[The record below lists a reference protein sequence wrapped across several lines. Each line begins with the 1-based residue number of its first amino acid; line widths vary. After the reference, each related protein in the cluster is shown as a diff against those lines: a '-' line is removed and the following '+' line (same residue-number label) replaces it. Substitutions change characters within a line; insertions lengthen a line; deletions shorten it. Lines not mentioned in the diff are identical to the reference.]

1 MRFLSGHLFRI
12 KCEIHTL
19 KYERYPNLVTK
30 EFQYI
35 SIFNYS
41 KITKLLLKVFT
52 LVSKISING
61 EKSKTK
67 SAVTSQNIMNRGFK
81 VFEKWHL
88 STSRSSL
95 VFAEYV
101 KARSFVYIFALATLV
116 ALLLGSHGD
125 PNLLEAIRTVI
136 ASYFLALA
144 AYTYNDMTDQ
154 KVDAI
159 NKTNRP
165 SITGRASRTQLR
177 IIVSVLFGSGLLLT
191 FSINLNTMIVAIA
204 YTALALAYSHP
215 KSKLKDKFPLK
226 TAVTAAGG
234 ALLSILGGTS
244 VSNNSLAVVYAA
256 SLFFSC
262 FFILS
267 PLGDIG
273 DIKGDRM
280 ASRRTFPI
288 VMGIRFTLF
297 LMLSIPIIIIGITL
311 LANYCG
317 NWHMK
322 IIGIYTT
329 VSICCAALLLLFHI
343 RKRLGNSSDVKSV
356 RPKMRY
362 FVIGLQLSLLLTFL

>member
-1 MRFLSGHLFRI
+1 MRFLRGHLFKI
-12 KCEIHTL
+12 KCEKHTP
-19 KYERYPNLVTK
+19 KCERYPNLVTK

-52 LVSKISING
+52 LASKISING

-67 SAVTSQNIMNRGFK
+67 SAVTSQNIMKRGFK

-88 STSRSSL
+88 STSRSAL
-95 VFAEYV
+95 VFAECV

-165 SITGRASRTQLR
+165 SITGRASRTQIR

-226 TAVTAAGG
+226 TAVTA
-234 ALLSILGGTS
+234 
-244 VSNNSLAVVYAA
+244 
-256 SLFFSC
+256 
-262 FFILS
+262 
-267 PLGDIG
+267 
-273 DIKGDRM
+273 
-280 ASRRTFPI
+280 SRRRII
-288 VMGIRFTLF
+288 VYPRRDLCF
-297 LMLSIPIIIIGITL
+297 
-311 LANYCG
+311 
-317 NWHMK
+317 K
-322 IIGIYTT
+322 
-329 VSICCAALLLLFHI
+329 
-343 RKRLGNSSDVKSV
+343 
-356 RPKMRY
+356 
-362 FVIGLQLSLLLTFL
+362 